1 MPKKKKEMKQ
11 GGMVDKE
18 EIPKTL
24 STSYIPTKKF
34 DLKLS
39 PRASNSICMIGSTRS
54 GKSTALSYILEHF
67 FKKHIAVLMTNSP
80 QAEIYKEMKHC
91 VQSPKYH
98 PKILKDM
105 YAINKDTNNHY
116 DFLAILDDVVT
127 GVKFD
132 KQIINLLC
140 IYRNSC
146 IASIIT
152 AQAVTLLNSAGRTNI
167 NFVLLFK
174 LNSDEQ
180 IEKCVKFYLSS
191 YFPKDM
197 RMLDKI
203 RYYREATQDHH
214 FFIVDN
220 LNGEVFRTK
229 LDL

>member
-1 MPKKKKEMKQ
+1 MPRGKKAEEPKEDGKKRSEV
-11 GGMVDKE
+11 GVVT
-18 EIPKTL
+18 IPDL
-24 STSYIPTKKF
+24 PF
-34 DLKLS
+34 ELKLS
-39 PRASNSICMIGSTRS
+39 PRAANSICMVGSTRS
-54 GKSTALSYILEHF
+54 GKSTCLSYILENY

-91 VQSPKYH
+91 VQSPAYV
-98 PKILKDM
+98 PKVLRDM
-105 YAINKDTNNHY
+105 YHINRDTNNEY

-132 KQIINLLC
+132 KEIVKMLC

-152 AQAVTLLNSAGRTNI
+152 AQAVTLLNSAGRTNC

-180 IEKCVKFYLSS
+180 IEKCIKFYLSS

-197 RMLDKI
+197 KMLDKI
-203 RYYREATQDHH
+203 RWYREHTANHW
-214 FFIVDN
+214 FIVVDN
-220 LNGEVFRTK
+220 LNGGVFRTR
-229 LDL
+229 LEL